1 MMRWVLGLAGALVL
15 AAVAVAGV
23 VFYRT
28 SSFGA
33 ATLATE
39 TMTLP
44 EPPAVDVQL
53 AAEALGE
60 AIRFQTVSTGAGP
73 LSAEAAAPWLALHAF
88 LEARYPDAFSR
99 MTKELA
105 AEHTLLL
112 TWPGT
117 DASLQPIVLMAH
129 QDVVPVNPGTDADWT
144 HGPFGGVVADG
155 YVWGRG
161 AMDDK
166 GSLIAL
172 MESAE
177 ALTKSGW
184 APKRSIIFLFGHDE
198 EVGGT
203 GAQAAFA
210 LLKSRGVDPAMVLDE
225 GFAAIENFP
234 LTGKPAALIGIA
246 EKGYL
251 SLRITATTAGG
262 HSSQPP
268 RDSGAIRIA
277 RAILALEENQ
287 MPDHLDAPSMAGM
300 VEAVAADMPF
310 MAKMAFANQ
319 WLFRTMILEQLKD
332 GAAGAMVRTTTAPT
346 MLNGSIKDNVLPQ
359 RASAVVNFRIH
370 PSDSVASVKD
380 HVARATSGI
389 EGLTIEEYEDGIG
402 SEPSPVSSTSSE
414 AWKVLSAVASDVGG
428 GAPVAPAL
436 VIGATDARF
445 ASAVSED
452 AIYRFAPAVY
462 SDEDLTVFHGTNEKL
477 SVANLGRMIR
487 GYSQIMLAMCG

>member
-1 MMRWVLGLAGALVL
+1 MMRWVLGVAGAAVL
-15 AAVAVAGV
+15 AVAAVAGV
-23 VFYRT
+23 VVWRT
-28 SSFGA
+28 NSFGA
-33 ATLATE
+33 GAAAAE
-39 TMTLP
+39 TMSLP
-44 EPPAVDVQL
+44 EPPAVDVGR

-60 AIRFQTVSTGAGP
+60 AIRFQTVSTGAGA
-73 LSAEAAAPWLALHAF
+73 LSPDAAQPWFGLHGF
-88 LEARYPDAFSR
+88 LEARYPEVFAKV
-99 MTKELA
+99 TKEALA
-105 AEHTLLL
+105 GQTLLL
-112 TWPGT
+112 TWQGS

-129 QDVVPVNPGTDADWT
+129 QDVVPINPGTDADWT
-144 HGPFGGVVADG
+144 HGPFGGVVANG
-155 YVWGRG
+155 YIWGRG

-172 MESAE
+172 MESAS
-177 ALTKSGW
+177 ALVKSGW
-184 APKRSIIFLFGHDE
+184 TPKRTVIFLFGHDE

-210 LLKSRGVDPAMVLDE
+210 VLKARGVDPAMVLDE
-225 GFAAIENFP
+225 GFAAIETFP
-234 LTGKPAALIGIA
+234 ITGKPAALIGIA
-246 EKGYL
+246 EKGYI
-251 SLRITATTAGG
+251 SLQLTATTAGG

-268 RDSGAIRIA
+268 RDSGAIRIS
-277 RAILALEENQ
+277 RALLALENNQ

-310 MAKMAFANQ
+310 TAKMAFANQ
-319 WLFRTMILEQLKD
+319 WLFRPMILEQLKD

-370 PSDSVASVKD
+370 PSDSVAAVKE
-380 HVARATSGI
+380 HVAQATAGI
-389 EGLTIEEYEDGIG
+389 EGLTIEEYEDGIA
-402 SEPSPVSSTSSE
+402 SEPSPVSSTTND
-414 AWKVLSAVASDVGG
+414 AWKVLSAVAADVGG

-445 ASAVSED
+445 ASAVSKD

-487 GYSQIMLAMCG
+487 GYSQIMLAMCS